1 MKTNKNISKI
11 KLNKSDYPKTK
22 IKSRIKV
29 SLSQNKSTYN
39 ISQYLKNK
47 NDLILSYDK
56 VETSQNKMDE
66 KEKIIESYKTKL
78 EKEKLINKNLWHEL
92 NEYKLAMNKTR
103 DNYNKILNKKQTKSE
118 ELIIITNKLTKLIE
132 MVINFSYSM
141 AYLRS
146 NIYSKNKRRFNE
158 STLAYESLNNNLK
171 QIYNE
176 FDQMNKN
183 LKNLKDINSKPR
195 RSSKSPIKL
204 DKNIKTDI
212 NDKENSD
219 KKEKIDDSKIHAINN
234 YSNSNKIGELKI
246 DRNNNFEFKS
256 IYPIITQIK
265 ENSLKKEKNSK
276 DIDDENK
283 NISSTKNVINSNLFP
298 KLEKESTN
306 ENMVSNNNINYKK
319 LIIYNK

>member
-1 MKTNKNISKI
+1 MKQNKNISKI

-47 NDLILSYDK
+47 KDLILSYDK

-103 DNYNKILNKKQTKSE
+103 DNCNKILNKKQTKSE

-176 FDQMNKN
+176 FEQMNKN

-204 DKNIKTDI
+204 DKNVKTEIK
-212 NDKENSD
+212 S
-219 KKEKIDDSKIHAINN
+219 
-234 YSNSNKIGELKI
+234 
-246 DRNNNFEFKS
+246 
-256 IYPIITQIK
+256 
-265 ENSLKKEKNSK
+265 
-276 DIDDENK
+276 
-283 NISSTKNVINSNLFP
+283 
-298 KLEKESTN
+298 
-306 ENMVSNNNINYKK
+306 
-319 LIIYNK
+319 

>member
-11 KLNKSDYPKTK
+11 KLNKSDYPKSK
-22 IKSRIKV
+22 RKSKIKV
-29 SLSQNKSTYN
+29 SLSQNKSSYN

-183 LKNLKDINSKPR
+183 LKSIKDINSKPR
-195 RSSKSPIKL
+195 KSSKSPIKL
-204 DKNIKTDI
+204 DKN
-212 NDKENSD
+212 
-219 KKEKIDDSKIHAINN
+219 
-234 YSNSNKIGELKI
+234 
-246 DRNNNFEFKS
+246 
-256 IYPIITQIK
+256 
-265 ENSLKKEKNSK
+265 
-276 DIDDENK
+276 
-283 NISSTKNVINSNLFP
+283 V
-298 KLEKESTN
+298 
-306 ENMVSNNNINYKK
+306 
-319 LIIYNK
+319 